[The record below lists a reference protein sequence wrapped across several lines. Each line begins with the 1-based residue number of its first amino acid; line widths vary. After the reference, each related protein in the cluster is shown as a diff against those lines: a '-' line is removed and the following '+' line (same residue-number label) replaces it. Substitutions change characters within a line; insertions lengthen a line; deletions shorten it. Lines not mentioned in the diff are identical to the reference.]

1 MNNRKLL
8 FIGGII
14 VAIVALLCSIYY
26 IIPGY
31 DHILVTHDSTASHP
45 THFVA
50 FLGLTIVGALV
61 ALVSRPRPNKGVKQE
76 QA

>member
-8 FIGGII
+8 FIGGIV
-14 VAIVALLCSIYY
+14 VAILAILCAIYY

-45 THFVA
+45 THFVV
-50 FLGLTIVGALV
+50 FLGLTIVGVLV
-61 ALVSRPRPNKGVKQE
+61 ALVSRPKKGVKQE

>member
-31 DHILVTHDSTASHP
+31 NHILVTHDSTASHP

-50 FLGLTIVGALV
+50 FLGLAIVGALV
-61 ALVSRPRPNKGVKQE
+61 ALVSRPKKGVNPE